1 MKDPV
6 ALLASLKDISSRLNQ
21 LASDNGKH
29 ELDPDAIVDLN
40 MARASVDK
48 LINRVE
54 RDFLP
59 HSQPLCNSAISSCA
73 SVSTQ
78 PFNRLRQPGPR

>member
-1 MKDPV
+1 MKDT
-6 ALLASLKDISSRLNQ
+6 AELLATLTEISRRLDE
-21 LASDNGKH
+21 LSSDPGKH

-54 RDFLP
+54 RL
-59 HSQPLCNSAISSCA
+59 LN
-73 SVSTQ
+73 
-78 PFNRLRQPGPR
+78 